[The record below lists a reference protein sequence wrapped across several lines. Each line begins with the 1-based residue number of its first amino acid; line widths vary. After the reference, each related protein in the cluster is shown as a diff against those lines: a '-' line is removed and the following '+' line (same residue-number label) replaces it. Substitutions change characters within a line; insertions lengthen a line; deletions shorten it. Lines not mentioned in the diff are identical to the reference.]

1 MGPLHIPIVT
11 TLIVFVAVLVGAAA
25 IGFRLLQSSAKR
37 SGGIQVPS
45 GSPPFQMGAVAA
57 PPPGWGNTISNPAP
71 PTLQPSPP
79 ESSLFCPRCG
89 VSSGTDHCIGCGFD
103 LRTLSQR
110 VSSPQPALNPQPTLN
125 PEPFAQQQNFNPR
138 QPMPAAPAAAAKKRR
153 QNGIWPIITDAA
165 SAKYAAKQGM
175 GAAFFCAGLTVLFVL
190 LARQGMSLVQ
200 GINERA
206 LVDAAVF
213 AALGILILR
222 MSRVAAVAA
231 LALYI
236 VERIVMWIKISSV
249 GVASIPMMI
258 VIVLCFVSSIRGT
271 FAYQRYKGSS
281 YNI

>member
-1 MGPLHIPIVT
+1 MPIVT
-11 TLIVFVAVLVGAAA
+11 TLIVFIVVLVAAAA
-25 IGFRLLQSSAKR
+25 IGFRLLQSPSKR
-37 SGGIQVPS
+37 SGGVQVPS

-57 PPPGWGNTISNPAP
+57 PPPGWGSTIPNPVP

-79 ESSLFCPRCG
+79 EASLFCPRCG
-89 VSSGTDHCIGCGFD
+89 VRSGTDYCIGCGFD

-110 VSSPQPALNPQPTLN
+110 VLNPQPALNPQQTHN
-125 PEPFAQQQNFNPR
+125 PEPFTQQNFNPY
-138 QPMPAAPAAAAKKRR
+138 QPMPAAPTAAAKKRR

-165 SAKYAAKQGM
+165 SAKFAAKQGM
-175 GAAFFCAGLTVLFVL
+175 GAAFFCAGSTVLFVF
-190 LARQGMSLVQ
+190 LARQGMALVQ
-200 GINERA
+200 GVDESA

-231 LALYI
+231 LVLYI
-236 VERIVMWIKISSV
+236 VERIVMWVKMSGV
-249 GVASIPMMI
+249 GGASIPMMI